1 MRFMD
6 LKVGDYFKGMNNND
20 IYTKLD
26 IFQVTDDYNARNITK
41 NYFCKFQLTS
51 EVIKINKD

>member
-1 MRFMD
+1 MD
-6 LKVGDYFKGMNNND
+6 LKVGDYFKGMNNDD
-20 IYTKLD
+20 IYIKLD
-26 IFQVTDDYNARNITK
+26 ILQVTDDYNARNITK